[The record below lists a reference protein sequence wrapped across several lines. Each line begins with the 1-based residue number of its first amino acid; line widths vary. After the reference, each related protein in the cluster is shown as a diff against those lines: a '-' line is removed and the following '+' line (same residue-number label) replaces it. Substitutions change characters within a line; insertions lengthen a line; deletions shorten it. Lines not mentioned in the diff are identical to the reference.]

1 MKLTGRQEE
10 FIRNLLDLYHEA
22 NQPLHYTE
30 LAERLG
36 VNRFTAYDMLR
47 LLEEKGF
54 AASTYRLAED
64 KNGPGRS
71 EVVFMPT
78 ERAHQLVADLTQDQ
92 RREKPNWE
100 AAKDSAL
107 RAIRSGAHSE
117 TVLADELLGRI
128 PVDDQDSQH
137 YCLEVITTMALRLR
151 QGAGRRLLVEYLP
164 SILPNLDAGDPEDLS
179 LLGGFVLG
187 ILAQENSDDPQWL
200 QEMFEHVRRFQT
212 LISEMTPDERSRLGS
227 SINQVYTSL
236 TQNMHR

>member
-1 MKLTGRQEE
+1 MKLTRRQEE

-36 VNRFTAYDMLR
+36 VSRFTAYDMLR

-54 AASTYRLAED
+54 AASTYRLAGD
-64 KNGPGRS
+64 KSGPGRS
-71 EVVFMPT
+71 EVVFIPT
-78 ERAHQLVADLTQDQ
+78 ERAHQLVADLTQNQQ
-92 RREKPNWE
+92 RKEFNWE

-107 RAIRSGAHSE
+107 QAIRSGEHPE
-117 TVLADELLGRI
+117 TELAKELLGRI
-128 PVDDQDSQH
+128 PAADQDSQH

-164 SILPNLDAGDPEDLS
+164 GILPHLDAGDPEDLS

-200 QEMFEHVRRFQT
+200 QEMFEHVRRFQALT
-212 LISEMTPDERSRLGS
+212 SEMMPVERSRLGS
-227 SINQVYTSL
+227 SINEVYTSL
-236 TQNMHR
+236 IKS

>member
-1 MKLTGRQEE
+1 MKLTRRQEE

-47 LLEEKGF
+47 LLEQKGF

-71 EVVFMPT
+71 EVVFIPT
-78 ERAHQLVADLTQDQ
+78 ERAHQLVTALTQNQ
-92 RREKPNWE
+92 RTEESNWE

-107 RAIRSGAHSE
+107 RAIRSGTHSE
-117 TVLADELLGRI
+117 TELAEELLGRI
-128 PVDDQDSQH
+128 PADEQGSQH
-137 YCLEVITTMALRLR
+137 YCLEVMTTIALRLH
-151 QGAGRRLLVEYLP
+151 QGAGQRLLVKYLP
-164 SILPNLDAGDPEDLS
+164 SILPNLNAGDQEDLS
-179 LLGGFVLG
+179 LLGGFALG
-187 ILAQENSDDPQWL
+187 ILARENSDDPQWL

-212 LISEMTPDERSRLGS
+212 LITGMTPDERSRLGS
-227 SINQVYTSL
+227 SINQIYTSL
-236 TQNMHR
+236 THNIP